1 MTRAPLVHVV
11 DDDDAVRD
19 SLCALLEVSGYRVTG
34 FADAAAFRGRTRDEE
49 PVCVFLDVRL
59 PDGSGLDIN
68 RELHAALPALPV
80 IIMTG
85 HGDVPMAVNAMR
97 EGAADFIEKPFEG
110 GRMTEALTRAL
121 ARPDPAPV
129 TGPADADIRARF
141 APLTPRETD
150 VMRGMVA
157 GNPTK
162 IIAHGLGL
170 SPRTVEIHRGR
181 VMKKTGAASLSELVK
196 MAIQAGI
203 LT

>member
-1 MTRAPLVHVV
+1 MTREPLVHVV
-11 DDDDAVRD
+11 DDDDAVRE
-19 SLCALLEVSGYRVTG
+19 SLCALLEISGYRVTG
-34 FADAAAFRGRTRDEE
+34 FADAAAFRGRARDEE

-68 RELHAALPALPV
+68 RELHVALPTLPV

-85 HGDVPMAVNAMR
+85 HGDVPMAVDAMR

-110 GRMTEALTRAL
+110 GRMAEALTRAL
-121 ARPDPAPV
+121 SRTPTV
-129 TGPADADIRARF
+129 VPADADIRARF

-162 IIAHGLGL
+162 IIAHELGL

-181 VMKKTGAASLSELVK
+181 VMKKTDAASLSELVK
-196 MAIQAGI
+196 MAMQAGI

>member
-1 MTRAPLVHVV
+1 MTALLVHVV

-19 SLCALLEVSGYRVTG
+19 SLCALLEVSGYRVVA
-34 FADAAAFRGRTRDEE
+34 FADAAAFRGRVGGED

-80 IIMTG
+80 IVMTG
-85 HGDVPMAVNAMR
+85 HGDVPMAVEAMR
-97 EGAADFIEKPFEG
+97 EGAVDFIEKPFEG
-110 GRMTEALTRAL
+110 GRMAEALDRAL
-121 ARPDPAPV
+121 SRTPPAVP
-129 TGPADADIRARF
+129 GDADTRARF

-157 GNPTK
+157 GHPTK
-162 IIAHGLGL
+162 IIAHDLGL

-181 VMKKTGAASLSELVK
+181 VMKKTGAGSLSELVK

-203 LT
+203 LS